1 MKPDDFVVNAGA
13 DRTDEP
19 NPPLSGSRRRAAALH
34 YEPSGADAQHGPRV
48 VAKGERLLA
57 EEIIARARS
66 AGVPVHESKELV
78 ALLMQVDLDAHIPPA
93 LYIAVAEVLAWAYR
107 LEHVP
112 EPQALVHSAVKT
124 PNTPMQRE

>member
-1 MKPDDFVVNAGA
+1 MKPDDHAVSDSAGGESA
-13 DRTDEP
+13 AQTET
-19 NPPLSGSRRRAAALH
+19 RRRAAALH
-34 YEPSGADAQHGPRV
+34 YEPGGDDAQQGPRV

-57 EEIIARARS
+57 DEIIARARA

-107 LEHVP
+107 LEHAPTVLAD
-112 EPQALVHSAVKT
+112 EPSAVETSKAS
-124 PNTPMQRE
+124 MQRE